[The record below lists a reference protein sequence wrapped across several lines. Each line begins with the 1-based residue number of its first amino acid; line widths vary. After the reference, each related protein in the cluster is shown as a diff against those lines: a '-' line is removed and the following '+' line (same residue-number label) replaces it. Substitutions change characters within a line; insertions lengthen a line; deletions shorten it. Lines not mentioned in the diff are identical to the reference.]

1 MHILVN
7 HLVRIPTVA
16 QQTAFDEADR
26 EDTADALRRYAEDQT
41 ECFCDDAFDWR
52 ETETAGGWADEYPEN
67 VLFAVDDPE
76 SFTKRLVE
84 IRNRQKETINW
95 YLGQVMAGCETT
107 DLAEI
112 VEKLKEPDSSFMA
125 RRCLC
130 GLANELDGRFTF
142 KSEFLALWGIIPR
155 KREWFNDFYIIYT
168 WITHENTWAAHWRGK
183 TPVFLCCAKWAM
195 PTTCSYA
202 RPKQCWEG
210 RDTSSHCACTRR
222 DAPAGDAHTLRILRV
237 LA

>member
-7 HLVRIPTVA
+7 HLVRMPTVA

-84 IRNRQKETINW
+84 IRNRQKEDV
-95 YLGQVMAGCETT
+95 YKRQHQ
-107 DLAEI
+107 
-112 VEKLKEPDSSFMA
+112 
-125 RRCLC
+125 RRAHPTGSAHPRRL
-130 GLANELDGRFTF
+130 LR
-142 KSEFLALWGIIPR
+142 KSEGF
-155 KREWFNDFYIIYT
+155 
-168 WITHENTWAAHWRGK
+168 AH
-183 TPVFLCCAKWAM
+183 
-195 PTTCSYA
+195 
-202 RPKQCWEG
+202 
-210 RDTSSHCACTRR
+210 RR
-222 DAPAGDAHTLRILRV
+222 PAGKLRPDR
-237 LA
+237 

>member
-1 MHILVN
+1 MLF
-7 HLVRIPTVA
+7 RSPTVA

-142 KSEFLALWGIIPR
+142 KSEFYNCEDAEATVTDETLEQIRCNPE
-155 KREWFNDFYIIYT
+155 EWAI
-168 WITHENTWAAHWRGK
+168 
-183 TPVFLCCAKWAM
+183 
-195 PTTCSYA
+195 
-202 RPKQCWEG
+202 
-210 RDTSSHCACTRR
+210 
-222 DAPAGDAHTLRILRV
+222 V
-237 LA
+237 LFDHHF

>member
-107 DLAEI
+107 DRSMKQRLPCSAWRM
-112 VEKLKEPDSSFMA
+112 KT
-125 RRCLC
+125 RR
-130 GLANELDGRFTF
+130 
-142 KSEFLALWGIIPR
+142 SER
-155 KREWFNDFYIIYT
+155 KRPRWRPVCLRRT
-168 WITHENTWAAHWRGK
+168 PPRSAAEKMRW
-183 TPVFLCCAKWAM
+183 
-195 PTTCSYA
+195 Y
-202 RPKQCWEG
+202 
-210 RDTSSHCACTRR
+210 SSHTFPPTACAACVR
-222 DAPAGDAHTLRILRV
+222 H
-237 LA
+237 

>member
-112 VEKLKEPDSSFMA
+112 VEKLKEPDSSFME

-142 KSEFLALWGIIPR
+142 KSEFYNCEDAEATVTDETLEQIRCNPE
-155 KREWFNDFYIIYT
+155 EWAI
-168 WITHENTWAAHWRGK
+168 
-183 TPVFLCCAKWAM
+183 
-195 PTTCSYA
+195 
-202 RPKQCWEG
+202 
-210 RDTSSHCACTRR
+210 
-222 DAPAGDAHTLRILRV
+222 V
-237 LA
+237 LFDHHF

>member
-1 MHILVN
+1 MV
-7 HLVRIPTVA
+7 
-16 QQTAFDEADR
+16 
-26 EDTADALRRYAEDQT
+26 
-41 ECFCDDAFDWR
+41 
-52 ETETAGGWADEYPEN
+52 
-67 VLFAVDDPE
+67 FAVDDPE

-142 KSEFLALWGIIPR
+142 KSEFYNCEDAEATVTDETLEQIRCNPE
-155 KREWFNDFYIIYT
+155 EWAI
-168 WITHENTWAAHWRGK
+168 
-183 TPVFLCCAKWAM
+183 
-195 PTTCSYA
+195 
-202 RPKQCWEG
+202 
-210 RDTSSHCACTRR
+210 
-222 DAPAGDAHTLRILRV
+222 V
-237 LA
+237 LFDHHF